1 MVRSRAR
8 TAPPTEAEIEAF
20 GNMAEQPPQAPQA
33 PPSEAPRRHKE
44 PKVTGYNFR
53 MTATQQKLLSQAAE
67 AEDISQQKLLERI
80 VWPTL
85 TARYGE
91 TTTK

>member
-1 MVRSRAR
+1 
-8 TAPPTEAEIEAF
+8 
-20 GNMAEQPPQAPQA
+20 
-33 PPSEAPRRHKE
+33 
-44 PKVTGYNFR
+44 